1 MLVASQFERSQ
12 LSVRAESIVSSSGV
26 ENEIN
31 ISKKNARRQSVRAE
45 SIVSSS
51 GVENEINIGKKN
63 ACRQS
68 VRAESRNSEI
78 KQ

>member
-1 MLVASQFERSQ
+1 M
-12 LSVRAESIVSSSGV
+12 
-26 ENEIN
+26 
-31 ISKKNARRQSVRAE
+31 SVRAE

-68 VRAESRNSEI
+68 VPAESRNLFPQMV
-78 KQ
+78 K

>member
-1 MLVASQFERSQ
+1 M
-12 LSVRAESIVSSSGV
+12 
-26 ENEIN
+26 
-31 ISKKNARRQSVRAE
+31 SVRAE

-68 VRAESRNSEI
+68 VRAESRNLFPQMV
-78 KQ
+78 K